1 MQEKVPN
8 IHITLGADMLVQ
20 RLGDMTVLRDK
31 AEIPGFGVLPVNAFV
46 LHAERP
52 MLIDTGMPVSR
63 AEFLDALGSA
73 IDIADIR
80 WIWLSHP
87 DRDHMGSL
95 FDVLAAAPAARLVTT
110 FAAVGYLGTEYD
122 VPLPRVFLVNPGE
135 SLNLGDR
142 KLHAFRPP
150 LFDSPMT
157 VGFFDDKTG
166 TCFSSD
172 CFGGPMPTVEAAHG
186 VDLSE
191 VDARVLSAA
200 QLLWVGVDSPWVR
213 TAATTKLAATYERL
227 RGFAPARLFSS
238 HLPPMADC
246 LGPMLDFLTA
256 APSAPE
262 FVGPDQAALEAILGA
277 GPVIE
282 LPEQQPSTGAPAR
295 A

>member
-1 MQEKVPN
+1 
-8 IHITLGADMLVQ
+8 MLVQ
-20 RLGDMTVLRDK
+20 RVGDVTALRDK
-31 AEIPGFGVLPVNAFV
+31 AEIPGLGVLPINAFV
-46 LHAERP
+46 LHAEQP
-52 MLIDTGMPVSR
+52 MLIDTGMPVNR
-63 AEFLDALGSA
+63 AEFLDALASV
-73 IDIADIR
+73 IDLADIR

-95 FDVLAAAPAARLVTT
+95 FDVLDAAPKARLVTT
-110 FAAVGYLGTEYD
+110 FAAVGYLGTEYA
-122 VPLPRVFLVNPGE
+122 VPLPRVFLLNPGQT
-135 SLNLGDR
+135 LDLGDR

-172 CFGGPMPTVEAAHG
+172 CFGAPMPTVEAAH
-186 VDLSE
+186 VQDLAE
-191 VDARVLSAA
+191 VDASIVRDA

-213 TAATTKLAATYERL
+213 TADLTKFAASYQQL
-227 RGFAPARLFSS
+227 RAFAPARLFSS

-246 LGPMLDFLTA
+246 LSPMLDFLSA

-282 LPEQQPSTGAPAR
+282 LPEQQASTGTPAPA
-295 A
+295 

>member
-1 MQEKVPN
+1 MQEKRPN
-8 IHITLGADMLVQ
+8 IHITQGADMLVQ
-20 RLGDMTVLRDK
+20 RLGDITALRDK
-31 AEIPGFGVLPVNAFV
+31 AEIPGFGVLPVNAYV
-46 LHAERP
+46 LHAEQP

-63 AEFLDALGSA
+63 AEFLDALASA

-135 SLNLGDR
+135 TLDLGDR

-157 VGFFDDKTG
+157 VGFYDDKTG

-172 CFGGPMPTVEAAHG
+172 CFGGPMPTVDAAH
-186 VDLSE
+186 VDDVSE
-191 VDARVLSAA
+191 VDPQTVREA
-200 QLLWVGVDSPWVR
+200 QLFWAGADSPWIHTADPVKFAASYQQLR
-213 TAATTKLAATYERL
+213 T
-227 RGFAPARLFSS
+227 FAPTRLFST
-238 HLPPMADC
+238 HLPPMANC
-246 LGPMLDFLTA
+246 LTPMLDFLA
-256 APSAPE
+256 VAPSAPE
-262 FVGPDQAALEAILGA
+262 FVGPDQAMLEAILGA

-282 LPEQQPSTGAPAR
+282 LPEQQTSTGAPAR

>member
-1 MQEKVPN
+1 
-8 IHITLGADMLVQ
+8 MLVQ
-20 RLGDMTVLRDK
+20 RIGDITALRDK
-31 AEIPGFGVLPVNAFV
+31 AEIPGLGVLPINAYV
-46 LHAERP
+46 LHAEQP

-63 AEFLDALGSA
+63 PEFLDALASV

-80 WIWLSHP
+80 WVWLSHP

-110 FAAVGYLGTEYD
+110 FAAVGYLGTEFD
-122 VPLPRVFLVNPGE
+122 LPLPRVFLLNPGQT
-135 SLNLGDR
+135 LDLGDR

-157 VGFFDDKTG
+157 VGFYDDKTG

-172 CFGGPMPTVEAAHG
+172 CFGGPMPTLEAAH
-186 VDLSE
+186 VEDVSE
-191 VDARVLSAA
+191 VSAQVVRDA

-213 TAATTKLAATYERL
+213 TADPVKFAASYAQL
-227 RGFAPARLFSS
+227 RQFAPARLISS
-238 HLPPMADC
+238 HLPPMAEC
-246 LGPMLDFLTA
+246 LTPMLDFLSV

-282 LPEQQPSTGAPAR
+282 LPEQQASTGAPTPA
-295 A
+295 